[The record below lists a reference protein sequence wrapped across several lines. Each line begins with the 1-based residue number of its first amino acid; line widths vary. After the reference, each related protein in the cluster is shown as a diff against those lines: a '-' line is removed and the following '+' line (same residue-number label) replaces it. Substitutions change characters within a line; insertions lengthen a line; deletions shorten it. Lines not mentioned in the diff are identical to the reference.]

1 MVGRV
6 GEQVQ
11 RRPPRLGCGQKGQRE
26 AKPTSMQTGPL
37 GPRWNR
43 ITENAENCDVC
54 FNLSSRQP
62 EPKEKVE
69 NWKQLSLP
77 HVVVVGSAFCR
88 EARDDWTPATC
99 HQDRQLFWPLQRGGG
114 CHCVNQGHLVCG
126 RAGHRPLAGHPLVGS
141 GLMCLEA
148 PPPGG
153 LWGVRDTSAQK
164 RVRSSCQARWHLTV
178 CPYPKQ
184 CISSKPASSL
194 PFASSRFPAHQR
206 SVLILNLT
214 FLLSF

>member
-148 PPPGG
+148 PPRGG
-153 LWGVRDTSAQK
+153 CGGYGTPLHRRG
-164 RVRSSCQARWHLTV
+164 
-178 CPYPKQ
+178 
-184 CISSKPASSL
+184 
-194 PFASSRFPAHQR
+194 
-206 SVLILNLT
+206 
-214 FLLSF
+214 